1 MLGSGCCPLT
11 RQDYTWCTC
20 AHISWPPSLSCSEK
34 LCLSTLHILFFNALF
49 FFKKKSIFEN
59 IIYYHCIYITYAPPP
74 TPSCILIAL
83 MDGWLSLFL
92 GSG

>member
-1 MLGSGCCPLT
+1 MVCM
-11 RQDYTWCTC
+11 CTHKL
-20 AHISWPPSLSCSEK
+20 AVQPVLLREVVFVHSAYSLFQCS
-34 LCLSTLHILFFNALF
+34 FFL
-49 FFKKKSIFEN
+49 KKKSIFEN
-59 IIYYHCIYITYAPPP
+59 IIYYHCIYITYAPP